1 VNEHIG
7 TGEDFL
13 TKITKTEVVI
23 TPEK

>member
-13 TKITKTEVVI
+13 AKISKREVVI